1 MTRSINLIPSGFTF
15 LDKKW
20 GGIYRGGSY
29 LVIGPRKS
37 GRTLLALQFASEA
50 AKASEV
56 CLYFTNMRPK
66 DLMIQAASL
75 NFDIQSYMNHNLL
88 IVVRIASPNEIYEV
102 PNPDDYLA
110 EYLHDIV
117 SVANQYKPN
126 RIVFDELTPYIGFRN
141 IDYLHDVFIRTL
153 EEIEEKNIN
162 SFFIINEPA
171 TQKAQL
177 IVDTLRH
184 SVTGSILL
192 KKRAEPIYGQY
203 YGGTVTIIPNVGH
216 TEGQFSA
223 DYIIEPYKGISVEP
237 TIIKTF
243 TRNDID
249 QDENIPELSKI
260 FKPLTRIK
268 SESMSDAKINFS
280 NFYSVEDFHLIINN
294 QIALFKSTGQEFHLV
309 SLKLDSSAIL
319 KGLITLNQLKNVI
332 AKSVQKKDK
341 ICIIEN
347 TILVLIVKT
356 NAQMLNDLI
365 KNIKGNL
372 PSTDETYVNAV
383 TELIKIYTLEVSN
396 SFSNSSELIELI
408 LSDEAANAH
417 LTLSELT

>member
-1 MTRSINLIPSGFTF
+1 MTRSINLIPSGFPF

-37 GRTLLALQFASEA
+37 GRTLLALQFASEC

-88 IVVRIASPNEIYEV
+88 VVVRIAPPNEIYEV

-117 SVANQYKPN
+117 AVANQYKPN

-141 IDYLHDVFIRTL
+141 VDYLNDVFLRTL
-153 EEIEEKNIN
+153 EEIEDRNIN
-162 SFFIINEPA
+162 SFFIVGEPA

-184 SVTGSILL
+184 AVTGSILL
-192 KKRAEPIYGQY
+192 KKKAEQVAGQY
-203 YGGTVTIIPNVGH
+203 YGGTVIISPNVGH
-216 TEGQFSA
+216 TEGQFTA

-237 TIIKTF
+237 TIMKTF
-243 TRNDID
+243 TRTDA
-249 QDENIPELSKI
+249 ETEEKLPELSKI
-260 FKPLTRIK
+260 FKPITRIK
-268 SESMSDAKINFS
+268 QETPDDSQMSFS
-280 NFYSVEDFHLIINN
+280 NIYSIEDFHLIINN

-309 SLKLDSSAIL
+309 SLRLDSSAIL
-319 KGLITLNQLKNVI
+319 KGLITLNQLKNTVG
-332 AKSVQKKDK
+332 KSVQRKDK
-341 ICIIEN
+341 ICVVEN
-347 TILVLIVKT
+347 TILVLIAKT
-356 NAQMLNDLI
+356 NSQLLNDLI
-365 KNIKGNL
+365 KKIRQNL
-372 PSTDETYVNAV
+372 PSKDEVYVNAV
-383 TELIKIYTLEVSN
+383 TELIKIYTLEISN
-396 SFSNSSELIELI
+396 SFNNSSELIELI
-408 LSDEAANAH
+408 LSEEAANAH
-417 LTLSELT
+417 ITLSELT